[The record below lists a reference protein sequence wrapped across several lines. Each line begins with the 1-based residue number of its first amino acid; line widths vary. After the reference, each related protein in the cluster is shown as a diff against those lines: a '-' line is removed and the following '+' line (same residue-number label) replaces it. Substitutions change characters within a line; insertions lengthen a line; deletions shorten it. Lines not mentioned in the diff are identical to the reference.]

1 MKYSSF
7 VLEIPAAD
15 ILLAQ
20 LDLMAREYKRSCAVP
35 RINKV
40 IIANEI
46 SSSIKENPSNFFI
59 VYYLMHDVCHLL
71 MRRSSGKTKR
81 KMSKMC
87 QLLFTLVL
95 KSIYITLIIHE

>member
-35 RINKV
+35 KINIV

-46 SSSIKENPSNFFI
+46 SSSTRENPSDFFI
-59 VYYLMHDVCHLL
+59 VHCLMHDVCHLL
-71 MRRSSGKTKR
+71 MRRLTGKATE
-81 KMSKMC
+81 KMN
-87 QLLFTLVL
+87 
-95 KSIYITLIIHE
+95 